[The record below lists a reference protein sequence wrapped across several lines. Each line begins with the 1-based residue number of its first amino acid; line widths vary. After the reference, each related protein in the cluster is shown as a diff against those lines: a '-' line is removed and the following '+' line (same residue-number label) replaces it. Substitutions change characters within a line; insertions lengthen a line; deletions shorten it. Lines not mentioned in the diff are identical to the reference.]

1 MRHLF
6 RVENIDLCGSN
17 WPLGTKMCNL
27 GHFSDTQNNNF
38 DTQKMLF
45 LVVCLNFAASKSWQ
59 NYLNFQKQVLNWPKS
74 RGITWNQ
81 EKYAKKML
89 FSPDILDKSLIKLRY
104 FNNQTPFF
112 GFFSQKKPGKEEIT
126 PKKLMCFENK
136 WKKDQFQ
143 KMTNFGDF
151 SALSV

>member
-1 MRHLF
+1 MKHLF
-6 RVENIDLCGSN
+6 CVEIIYLCSSN
-17 WPLGTKMCNL
+17 WPLRMKMCNL
-27 GHFSDTQNNNF
+27 SHFSGTKNNNF

-74 RGITWNQ
+74 REITWNQ
-81 EKYAKKML
+81 EKYAKNAIFYQISSTKVSKIEI
-89 FSPDILDKSLIKLRY
+89 FQWA
-104 FNNQTPFF
+104 NPFF
-112 GFFSQKKPGKEEIT
+112 WLLLPKETRKIRNNTKEIDVIWQQ
-126 PKKLMCFENK
+126 M
-136 WKKDQFQ
+136 KKDQFQ

>member
-17 WPLGTKMCNL
+17 WLLRMKMCNL
-27 GHFSDTQNNNF
+27 SHFLGTKNNNF

-45 LVVCLNFAASKSWQ
+45 FVVRLNFATSNSWQ

-74 RGITWNQ
+74 REITWNQ
-81 EKYAKKML
+81 EKYAKKC
-89 FSPDILDKSLIKLRY
+89 Y
-104 FNNQTPFF
+104 FFYQISSTKVSKIEIFQWANPFF
-112 GFFSQKKPGKEEIT
+112 WLLLPKETRKIRNNTKEIDGIW
-126 PKKLMCFENK
+126 KQM
-136 WKKDQFQ
+136 KKDQFQ